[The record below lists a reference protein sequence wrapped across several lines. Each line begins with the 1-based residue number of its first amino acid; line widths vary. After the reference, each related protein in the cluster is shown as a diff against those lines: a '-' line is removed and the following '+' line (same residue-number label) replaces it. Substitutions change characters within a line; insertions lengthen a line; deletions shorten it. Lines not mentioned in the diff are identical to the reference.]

1 MGIEPRRLVE
11 KVQLW
16 EVGNDAGDDLGSR
29 RSSGEDEPE
38 ATGHGEAR
46 GVVR

>member
-1 MGIEPRRLVE
+1 MELGEA
-11 KVQLW
+11 W
-16 EVGNDAGDDLGSR
+16 NDAGDDLGGR
-29 RSSGEDEPE
+29 RSSGENETG